1 MEIYA
6 FAQKVLPAPRPP
18 HGSVSGQ
25 KAPLWQGRRRNPEQ
39 DGADRQCLSPLVRHF
54 TARLRRQWPSAIEWV
69 MGRYQNKQ
77 DKASGIMDDRNAWS
91 EDPRYIV
98 NLVKRVGL
106 VSMETLATLEKLPKL
121 DSSLDSQSE
130 EATKGERSS

>member
-1 MEIYA
+1 
-6 FAQKVLPAPRPP
+6 
-18 HGSVSGQ
+18 
-25 KAPLWQGRRRNPEQ
+25 
-39 DGADRQCLSPLVRHF
+39 
-54 TARLRRQWPSAIEWV
+54 

-98 NLVKRVGL
+98 NLVKRVGR